1 MIGFIDKLNNI
12 EIIADFKIEKD
23 ELVKRLKENRPTQK
37 ELDDLSVGSQKEIS
51 PEEFSKKKSSV
62 HIENEYLSLD
72 SENVGKEIIQEETE
86 DFYSLV
92 SIYGNILKNAELLD
106 NSDKIRHLENYM
118 YAMNILLGEIIALAE
133 NIKNGM
139 SFADYLKENQ
149 KLGKELSIEDFEKSK
164 ELFFEMIKVTFPIAI
179 QHVILE
185 NVGTPKLEMAID
197 ELMKQKEDKA
207 FEKFM
212 LKFLKCDLNIGN
224 IISELRRY
232 IEKENSESILKLI
245 FMKLLFYY
253 RMRFL
258 EKIRKYII
266 LFWI

>member
-1 MIGFIDKLNNI
+1 M
-12 EIIADFKIEKD
+12 
-23 ELVKRLKENRPTQK
+23 
-37 ELDDLSVGSQKEIS
+37 
-51 PEEFSKKKSSV
+51 
-62 HIENEYLSLD
+62 
-72 SENVGKEIIQEETE
+72 
-86 DFYSLV
+86 
-92 SIYGNILKNAELLD
+92 D

-149 KLGKELSIEDFEKSK
+149 KLGKELTIEDFEKSK

-224 IISELRRY
+224 IISELHRY

-253 RMRFL
+253 RMRFFGKNTQIYNSIL
-258 EKIRKYII
+258 DLIVMLQIKLNPGKKEELNKAFKGNRSIVRKKFVRQIEKNQNIV
-266 LFWI
+266 L

>member
-149 KLGKELSIEDFEKSK
+149 KL
-164 ELFFEMIKVTFPIAI
+164 
-179 QHVILE
+179 
-185 NVGTPKLEMAID
+185 
-197 ELMKQKEDKA
+197 
-207 FEKFM
+207 
-212 LKFLKCDLNIGN
+212 
-224 IISELRRY
+224 
-232 IEKENSESILKLI
+232 
-245 FMKLLFYY
+245 
-253 RMRFL
+253 
-258 EKIRKYII
+258 
-266 LFWI
+266 